1 MAAPFADAPACAS
14 FHSSGNSADEVESW
28 ALFSGRSMRF

>member
-1 MAAPFADAPACAS
+1 MAVPFPDAPAYAS
-14 FHSSGNSADEVESW
+14 FHSAGNSADEVESW